1 VRGRVVSVAERAVE
15 PKLQLDEH
23 DAQWTLTQ
31 IEVAEVFDGDASKRV
46 NVLFPKSE
54 DILWFRV
61 PKLKPGDAGILL
73 LHRDAA

>member
-1 VRGRVVSVAERAVE
+1 MRGRVVSVAERAVE
-15 PKLQLDEH
+15 PELQLDEH

-54 DILWFRV
+54 DIL
-61 PKLKPGDAGILL
+61 KLKPGLDAGILL